1 MANRDPEATKARI
14 LAAALRE
21 FSAKGISGA
30 RVDAIATRAKV
41 NKRMLYYYFESKEEL
56 FREILRR
63 RLHERSATLRTTS
76 AADPDRLADRQGRL
90 FGESQYSRLLMWE
103 ALETNPDRPVNEEIR
118 REFFRAWVDAVEEE
132 QRAGT
137 LPADLDAAQL
147 VLSEICLTMG
157 PMVLAQLTQ
166 LVTGLSARDPE
177 FIARRQEFLR
187 ALGRRID
194 GPSTVARG

>member
-1 MANRDPEATKARI
+1 
-14 LAAALRE
+14 
-21 FSAKGISGA
+21 
-30 RVDAIATRAKV
+30 
-41 NKRMLYYYFESKEEL
+41 
-56 FREILRR
+56 
-63 RLHERSATLRTTS
+63 
-76 AADPDRLADRQGRL
+76 
-90 FGESQYSRLLMWE
+90 MWE

-118 REFFRAWVDAVEEE
+118 REFFRTWVDAVEEE

-187 ALGRRID
+187 VLGRRID